1 MPPFIVDDRSISDVF
16 AGVLGTQPDPPFSVV
31 VVTAAVAFVAVA
43 LRGLW
48 VATRGVVTIVHEGG
62 HATIAL
68 LTGRRVRGVRLHSD
82 TSGVTFWRGRPTGFG
97 AVLCVAAGYTAPPIL
112 GLAAAGFLAVG
123 RITALLWFALV
134 MLAAMLI
141 LIRNVYGVVSVV
153 LTGAVIF
160 AVSWFTATVVQGV
173 FAYVLTWF
181 LLIASVRPVIELAH
195 GRSRRRMTDS
205 DADQLARL
213 TGTGSMLWV
222 VIFFVV
228 ALACLGIGGRWLLF

>member
-1 MPPFIVDDRSISDVF
+1 MPPFIVDDRSIADVF
-16 AGVLGTQPDPPFSVV
+16 AGVLGTQHDPPFAVIV
-31 VVTAAVAFVAVA
+31 ATAAVALVVVG

-62 HATIAL
+62 HALIAL

-82 TSGVTFWRGRPTGFG
+82 TSGVTFWRGKPTGFG
-97 AVLCVAAGYTAPPIL
+97 AVLCVAAGYTAPAVL

-160 AVSWFTATVVQGV
+160 GVSWFTTTVVQGV
-173 FAYVLTWF
+173 FAYLLTWF
-181 LLIASVRPVIELAH
+181 MLIAAVRPVLEMA
-195 GRSRRRMTDS
+195 RNRRRGRYSES
-205 DADQLARL
+205 DADQLARI
-213 TGTGSMLWV
+213 TGTSSLLWV
-222 VIFFVV
+222 VIFFVI
-228 ALACLGIGGRWLLF
+228 ALACLLIGGRWLLF